1 MNAFRA
7 YAMVENNGNV
17 VIGNLPF
24 KPGSLLEVVLIE
36 EVKSDSEI
44 VQEWNNS
51 NERIQKLPRIRE
63 LSDKEISDEI
73 QECRKTISLS

>member
-7 YAMVENNGNV
+7 YATVENNGGI

-44 VQEWNNS
+44 VQEWKNS
-51 NERIQKLPRIRE
+51 NERIQKIPKIRE
-63 LSDKEISDEI
+63 LSDKEIFDEI
-73 QECRKTISLS
+73 QECRKTLS

>member
-7 YAMVENNGNV
+7 YATVENNGNI

-36 EVKSDSEI
+36 EVKSGSEI
-44 VQEWNNS
+44 VQEWKNS
-51 NERIQKLPRIRE
+51 NERIQKIPQIRE

-73 QECRKTISLS
+73 KKCRKTLSS